1 MVKIRDRIIGI
12 IERQLGLKTGE
23 ISLSTTFEE
32 LGVDS
37 LELFRIIIEIEEDFG
52 VQIEDPEMIRTV
64 MDAVDFVERKTKKH

>member
-1 MVKIRDRIIGI
+1 VVEIRDRIIGI

>member
-1 MVKIRDRIIGI
+1 MVEIRDRIIGI